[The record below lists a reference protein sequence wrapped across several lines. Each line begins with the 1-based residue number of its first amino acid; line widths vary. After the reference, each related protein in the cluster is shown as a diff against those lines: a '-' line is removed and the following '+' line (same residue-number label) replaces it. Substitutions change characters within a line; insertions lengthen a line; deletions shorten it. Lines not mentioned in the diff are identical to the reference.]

1 MSLVV
6 KLKREGSIRKPFF
19 RVVISES
26 RRSKVVDSVGYIK
39 YNHFFPADRIYVCV
53 DFDKLSFWMEQGA
66 IITGRIKRILLG
78 SRWD

>member
-26 RRSKVVDSVGYIK
+26 SKSKVVDSIGYIK
-39 YNHFFPADRIYVCV
+39 YNHFFPADRVYVCV

-66 IITGRIKRILLG
+66 LVKGRIKKILLG
-78 SRWD
+78 RKWN